1 MRELNVL
8 TRNISWNYLEAG
20 VGLVV
25 YFFLTPIVVDALG
38 AVGFGMWVL
47 LNAILFYLKFL
58 DLGFYNALVKYVAE
72 CSERRDW
79 PTVNGLIATTIAVLL
94 IAGVV
99 ALFGS
104 GLVAWLLVP
113 NVFNVPAENVAEL
126 QLATLLIGID
136 LLIAFPASALNAVL
150 EGRQRF
156 DVLSG
161 ISIPL
166 RIAGALATVLVLDAG
181 YGVTALVGIAVAVT
195 VADAVACRALIGRL
209 FPEIRLSVA
218 SIARAADT
226 RHLMR
231 TRSYSTWTSLNEILA
246 EGGAELEKLL
256 IPVLLSVSLLTPYTL
271 IVTVCAAIFL
281 AIEPITDTFFPLSSA
296 YDAGSDKTRLR
307 ELLTR
312 GTKLVV
318 GISLPLAVAIT
329 FYGRDFI
336 LIWIGA
342 GNVEVPERVLP
353 LVAASFAVTAFI
365 LTGTTILLAVGRVRE
380 VFWMG
385 IAELALAVLL
395 VFSSV
400 PRTGLVGLA
409 GSLLVANVLVTA
421 AWIVPYLCRLL
432 GQSIVG
438 FLGASLL
445 RPALAAAP
453 MALAIVGLDRA
464 LPGDSL
470 WRIALNSGLA
480 GAVYV
485 GAFYAVSL
493 TPQERALVLGSLRRM
508 RIQ

>member
-195 VADAVACRALIGRL
+195 VADAVACWTLIGRL

-342 GNVEVPERVLP
+342 GNVEVPELCRHCVHSHGHDDSPRRGSRPGSVLDGHRRARIGRAAGP
-353 LVAASFAVTAFI
+353 LERAENGARGLGREPAGGQRAGYGRLDRSLSMPVARPEHRGLPRRKSAAPGARRRPDGARDRRARPRFTGRFAVAH
-365 LTGTTILLAVGRVRE
+365 
-380 VFWMG
+380 
-385 IAELALAVLL
+385 
-395 VFSSV
+395 
-400 PRTGLVGLA
+400 
-409 GSLLVANVLVTA
+409 
-421 AWIVPYLCRLL
+421 
-432 GQSIVG
+432 
-438 FLGASLL
+438 
-445 RPALAAAP
+445 
-453 MALAIVGLDRA
+453 RA
-464 LPGDSL
+464 
-470 WRIALNSGLA
+470 
-480 GAVYV
+480 
-485 GAFYAVSL
+485 
-493 TPQERALVLGSLRRM
+493 Q
-508 RIQ
+508 